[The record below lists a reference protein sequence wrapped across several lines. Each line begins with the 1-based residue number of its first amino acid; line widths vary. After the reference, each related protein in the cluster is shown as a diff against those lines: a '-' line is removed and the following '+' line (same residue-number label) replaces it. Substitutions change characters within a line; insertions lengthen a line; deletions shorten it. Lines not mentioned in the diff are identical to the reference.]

1 MMFAARAARS
11 WSMAAGIVFAAVIA
25 AATPA
30 AANAAP
36 KVSSI
41 AQEAATTRVAAA
53 ATGTSFHFTAV
64 PAGGRVS
71 CYGYYGTFK
80 EGSYVMVVDW
90 IHTSDECFG
99 ISTDR
104 TIWHAWPN
112 SGGWKKMGGN
122 GLADDIAYA
131 VDEGANGSKGVVVWV
146 SSSNKYWVQ
155 RYAPPLGWTGEW
167 TLA

>member
-11 WSMAAGIVFAAVIA
+11 WSMAAGIVFAAVFA

-36 KVSSI
+36 KVGSI
-41 AQEAATTRVAAA
+41 AQEAAA

-80 EGSYVMVVDW
+80 AGTYVMVVDW

-122 GLADDIAYA
+122 GLADTIAYA
-131 VDEGANGSKGVVVWV
+131 EDEGTNGSKGVVVRV
-146 SSSNKYWVQ
+146 AASNKYWVQ
-155 RYAPPLGWTGEW
+155 RYAPPLGWTEEW
-167 TLA
+167 TQA

>member
-1 MMFAARAARS
+1 M
-11 WSMAAGIVFAAVIA
+11 VFAAVIISA
-25 AATPA
+25 SPA
-30 AANAAP
+30 AANASP
-36 KVSSI
+36 KASSA
-41 AQEAATTRVAAA
+41 AQEPAATTS
-53 ATGTSFHFTAV
+53 TSYRFTPV
-64 PAGGRVS
+64 PASGRVS

-80 EGSYVMVVDW
+80 QGSYVMVVDW
-90 IHTSDECFG
+90 VHTSDECFG

-122 GLADDIAYA
+122 GLADDVAYA
-131 VDEGANGSKGVVVWV
+131 VDEGSNGSKGVVVWV
-146 SSSNKYWVQ
+146 ASSNKYWVQ

>member
-11 WSMAAGIVFAAVIA
+11 WSMAAGMVLAAVIA
-25 AATPA
+25 CASPA
-30 AANAAP
+30 AANPAP
-36 KVSSI
+36 MASSA
-41 AQEAATTRVAAA
+41 AQEPAATA
-53 ATGTSFHFTAV
+53 GTAYHFTPV
-64 PAGGRVS
+64 PASGRLP
-71 CYGYYGTFK
+71 CFGYYGTFK
-80 EGSYVMVVDW
+80 QGSFVMVVDW
-90 IHTSDECFG
+90 VHTSDECFG

-112 SGGWKKMGGN
+112 SGGWKKMDGN

-131 VDEGANGSKGVVVWV
+131 VDEGSNGSKGVVVWV
-146 SSSNKYWVQ
+146 AGSNKYWVQ